1 VTRSP
6 FRSLVAAAAIT
17 GCALS
22 PARIVAQVAPVPTT
36 TAVPWAA
43 GEHLEYSVKWGFI
56 PAGSARMDV
65 LGTDTIRGRTA
76 WRLRL
81 NITGGALGADINDDY
96 DSWLDVETLNSLRF
110 LQNLDELGKKKQRD
124 YAIFPDRAMFHQEG
138 KPERAS
144 VSNPLDDAAFFY
156 FLRTIDLE
164 VGKEYSFN
172 RYFDPDANPVI
183 IRVLRKEK
191 ISVAGGKFETIVL
204 QPIIKTSGLFS
215 QKGEAKLWLTD
226 DKRRMLVQLKTNFGP
241 FSLGLYLR
249 SFGGTQ

>member
-1 VTRSP
+1 MRLP
-6 FRSLVAAAAIT
+6 LRAFIAAATIA
-17 GCALS
+17 ASVL
-22 PARIVAQVAPVPTT
+22 PLARINAQAAP
-36 TAVPWAA
+36 TAAVVPWAT
-43 GEHLEYSVKWGFI
+43 GEHLEYNVKYGFLK
-56 PAGSARMDV
+56 AGSARMDV

-81 NITGGALGADINDDY
+81 NITGGTWGISIDDDY

-110 LQNLDELGKKKQRD
+110 LQNLDELGKTHKRD
-124 YAIFPDRAMFHQEG
+124 YAIFPERAMFHQEG
-138 KPERAS
+138 KPERPS
-144 VSNPLDDAAFFY
+144 VTNPLDDAAFFY
-156 FLRTIDLE
+156 FLRTIDLV

-191 ISVAGGKFETIVL
+191 ISVPAGNFETIVI

-226 DKRRMLVQLKTNFGP
+226 DKRHMLVQLKTNFGP
-241 FSLGLYLR
+241 ASLGLYLT
-249 SFGGTQ
+249 SFSGTP